1 MPGSPVVIPPVGVST
16 FSRISGRHDSSWGTG
31 KKRRNRSGIVMGEIP
46 AGRRPGGFFTGWR
59 QSMKGA
65 RVTMKI
71 QDAGTFQVA
80 DGLAVKARRHTG
92 FRSAGRSAASS
103 GCGCGADADPSCG
116 MPPDAASFSFP
127 LKWVVLAGAIWALWS
142 TAVLGSA
149 DEKEKA
155 PEKLPVTSE
164 RGLGKDLPS
173 WVSLSGEFRVRY
185 EGRRALG
192 YRQGS
197 DDGYGLIRT
206 RLDLG
211 LTPASWL
218 KFGFQGQDAS
228 APGIRDGL
236 SNIGVFRDG
245 FDLRQAYAR
254 IGSEASPVA
263 LTVGRQ
269 VLAYGDQ
276 RLVGALNWTNTSRA
290 FDAVKLRV
298 QGDGARFDVFSAQ
311 VVQNDPDVRINRSM
325 EGNNLHGVYGVIEN
339 VIPGSTLEPYLLW
352 QSTRSVVN
360 ELNRRGDLNR
370 YTMGLR
376 AWAKGLGPWDYNLAL
391 VQQRGDLAGAEIRA
405 WGYYAELGYSI
416 AAESSP
422 RLYVHYNF
430 GSGDEDGGDGRVG
443 GFVDIYPTAHFLYG
457 YNDLVGWRNLKNI
470 RLGAEFKPHPKF
482 GLQFDF
488 HSFWLATGNDAL
500 YNVSGRLSVAPPP
513 GGATDLKVGNELD
526 AVFTV
531 PVSKAVSLSGG
542 VGHMFPGPFLKANTP
557 GHGNTFTYLVA
568 SYRF

>member
-1 MPGSPVVIPPVGVST
+1 M
-16 FSRISGRHDSSWGTG
+16 
-31 KKRRNRSGIVMGEIP
+31 
-46 AGRRPGGFFTGWR
+46 FTGWCR
-59 QSMKGA
+59 MRTGA
-65 RVTMKI
+65 QLTMKI
-71 QDAGTFQVA
+71 HDDGVFQVA
-80 DGLAVKARRHTG
+80 GSLAEKVRRWQADC
-92 FRSAGRSAASS
+92 RSADGSASKPRS
-103 GCGCGADADPSCG
+103 GDDPEG
-116 MPPDAASFSFP
+116 NQTFGTFLNLPNFP
-127 LKWVVLAGAIWALWS
+127 FPVKWAMLAGAISLLSS
-142 TAVLGSA
+142 TAVLSSD
-149 DEKEKA
+149 DEEKKTA
-155 PEKLPVTSE
+155 EKPPVTVD
-164 RGLGKDLPS
+164 RALGNDLPS
-173 WVSLSGEFRVRY
+173 WVDLSGEFRVRY

-211 LTPASWL
+211 ITPASWL

-236 SNIGVFRDG
+236 PNIGVFRDG
-245 FDLRQAYAR
+245 FDLRQAYAQ
-254 IGSEASPVA
+254 IGSEKSPVT

-276 RLVGALNWTNTSRA
+276 RLIGALNWTNTSRA
-290 FDAVKLRV
+290 FDAVKLQFR
-298 QGDGARFDVFSAQ
+298 GDGARVDVFSAQ
-311 VVQNDPDVRINRSM
+311 VVQNDPAVRINRSM
-325 EGNNLHGVYGVIEN
+325 EGNNLHGVYGAIEN

-360 ELNRRGDLNR
+360 ELNQRGDLNR

-376 AWAKGLGPWDYNLAL
+376 VWAKGLGPWDYNLAL
-391 VQQRGDLAGAEIRA
+391 VRQRGDLAGAEIQA

-416 AAESSP
+416 DAESSP

-430 GSGDEDGGDGRVG
+430 GSGDEDGSDGRVG

-500 YNVSGRLSVAPPP
+500 YTVAGALSVAPPP

-542 VGHMFPGPFLKANTP
+542 IGYMFPGPFLKANTP
-557 GHGNTFTYLVA
+557 GDGNTFSYLVA
-568 SYRF
+568 SYKF

>member
-1 MPGSPVVIPPVGVST
+1 MSL
-16 FSRISGRHDSSWGTG
+16 
-31 KKRRNRSGIVMGEIP
+31 
-46 AGRRPGGFFTGWR
+46 FTGWR
-59 QSMKGA
+59 QMLNGA
-65 RVTMKI
+65 QVAMKI
-71 QDAGTFQVA
+71 HDDGVFQVA
-80 DGLAVKARRHTG
+80 GGLAEKPRRRADCLWADG
-92 FRSAGRSAASS
+92 SASKPRSG
-103 GCGCGADADPSCG
+103 DDPDGGQTFGTFPNLPNC
-116 MPPDAASFSFP
+116 SFP
-127 LKWVVLAGAIWALWS
+127 VMRAMLAGAVWLLSS
-142 TAVLGSA
+142 TAVLSSDGE
-149 DEKEKA
+149 EKETA
-155 PEKLPVTSE
+155 EKPPVTVD
-164 RGLGKDLPS
+164 RALGNDLPS
-173 WVSLSGEFRVRY
+173 WASLAGEFRVRY

-211 LTPASWL
+211 ITPASWL

-228 APGIRDGL
+228 APGIRDVP
-236 SNIGVFRDG
+236 NIGVFRDG

-254 IGSEASPVA
+254 IGSEKSPVT

-276 RLVGALNWTNTSRA
+276 RLIGALNWTNTSRA
-290 FDAVKLRV
+290 FDAVKLQFR
-298 QGDGARFDVFSAQ
+298 GDGARVDVFSAQ
-311 VVQNDPDVRINRSM
+311 VVQNDPAVRINRSM
-325 EGNNLHGVYGVIEN
+325 EGNNLHGVYGAIEN
-339 VIPGSTLEPYLLW
+339 VIPGSTLEPYLLLR
-352 QSTRSVVN
+352 STRSVVN
-360 ELNRRGDLNR
+360 ELNQRGDLNR

-391 VQQRGDLAGAEIRA
+391 VRQWGDVADAVIDA

-416 AAESSP
+416 DAESSP

-443 GFVDIYPTAHFLYG
+443 GFDNLYPTAHFLYG
-457 YNDLVGWRNLKNI
+457 YNDLVGWRNLRNI

-500 YNVSGRLSVAPPP
+500 YSVAGVLSVAPPP

-531 PVSKAVSLSGG
+531 PFSKAVSLSGG
-542 VGHMFPGPFLKANTP
+542 IGHMFPGPYLKANTP
-557 GHGNTFTYLVA
+557 GDGNTFTYLVA
-568 SYRF
+568 SYKF